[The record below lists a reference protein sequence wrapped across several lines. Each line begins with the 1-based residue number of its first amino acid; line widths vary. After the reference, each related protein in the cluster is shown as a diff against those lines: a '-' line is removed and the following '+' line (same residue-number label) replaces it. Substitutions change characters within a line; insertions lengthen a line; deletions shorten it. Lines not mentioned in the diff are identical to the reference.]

1 VSAATNESESE
12 LPVDG
17 YLGLIQSVTGTGP
30 IPSPGTS
37 LRLCL
42 DLMSDDRPDT
52 RFVAE
57 TIHSEHHLGCGLLA
71 VANCLYD
78 ASTELKTA
86 QQAIDVLDR
95 DKVCECLWIL
105 ALSDTLQ
112 SRWSPEFDD
121 ASCAPRPDRVCDQLW
136 RHSLLTGVLTLE
148 ILNVLEIHARY
159 GLAAGMAHDIG
170 HLLIEGSG
178 RELSVVW
185 HSEHD
190 ALVDQPG
197 NLTTDKNHCRLGGS
211 LLTCWNA
218 PPELIQSGFHH
229 HHPGR
234 SARAHQP
241 LVHVVRM
248 ADLYTE
254 HIECQP
260 SDSEFGVSSHPVWS
274 SLIHL
279 SSEPPVPD
287 IDLLIAE
294 LLPDCLQ
301 VTEHLVR
308 LLAR

>member
-1 VSAATNESESE
+1 MSTAANEPEPE

-30 IPSPGTS
+30 IPSPGTN

-57 TIHSEHHLGCGLLA
+57 TIHSEHHLSCGLLA
-71 VANCLYD
+71 VANGLY
-78 ASTELKTA
+78 AAPTELKTA

-95 DKVCECLWIL
+95 QEVCECLWIL

-112 SRWSPEFDD
+112 SRWNREFDD
-121 ASCAPRPDRVCDQLW
+121 ASGCRRPDRVCDQLW

-148 ILNVLEIHARY
+148 ILNVLQIQVRY

-178 RELSVVW
+178 RELDVVW

-190 ALVDQPG
+190 ELADQSQS
-197 NLTTDKNHCRLGGS
+197 LATDKDHCRLGGS

-229 HHPGR
+229 HHPR
-234 SARAHQP
+234 RAAAAHQR
-241 LVHVVRM
+241 LVHVVRL

-254 HIECQP
+254 HIERHP
-260 SDSEFGVSSHPVWS
+260 SDCEFGVSGHPVWS
-274 SLIHL
+274 GLIHL
-279 SSEPPVPD
+279 GSEPRSTD
-287 IDLLIAE
+287 IDLAIAE

-301 VTEHLVR
+301 MTEHLVR